1 MINVDT
7 DTKRHFDSQLAVFR
21 SACHHELD
29 GNSEKAT
36 SF

>member
-1 MINVDT
+1 MINVDI
-7 DTKRHFDSQLAVFR
+7 DTKRHLDSRLAVLR